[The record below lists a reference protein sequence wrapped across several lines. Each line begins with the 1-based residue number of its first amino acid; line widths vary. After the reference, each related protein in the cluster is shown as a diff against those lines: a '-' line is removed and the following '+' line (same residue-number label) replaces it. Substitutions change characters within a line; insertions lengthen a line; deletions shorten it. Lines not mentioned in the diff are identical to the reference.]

1 MQRVLPDQIVIRV
14 VEREPIGVTRIR
26 GHLYEFDAEAA
37 ILEPDQSPLPK
48 LPVLL
53 ELSENNTESNLRKI
67 AMYNKVIAEL
77 GDEEISQVVVNSS
90 NEVSIV
96 REEDPLIVNLGTS
109 DFKERWGRYLA
120 LKPTISSD
128 YKNVIGVDLRY
139 RNRVILRHDTDGE
152 VIWDGKKKSL

>member
-1 MQRVLPDQIVIRV
+1 
-14 VEREPIGVTRIR
+14 
-26 GHLYEFDAEAA
+26 
-37 ILEPDQSPLPK
+37 
-48 LPVLL
+48 
-53 ELSENNTESNLRKI
+53 
-67 AMYNKVIAEL
+67 MYNKVIAEL
-77 GDEEISQVVVNSS
+77 GGEEISQVVVNSS
-90 NEVSIV
+90 YEVSIV